1 MRILVTGATGQ
12 VGGALVTALDG
23 LGPVIAT
30 DRAMLDLAQ
39 PESIAAVLDRIAP
52 EFIINPAAYTA
63 VDQAEDEPAL
73 AQRVNAQAPGIMA
86 QWAAHHDVPL
96 IHFSTDYVFGGDG
109 ERPWREDDA
118 TAPLSVYGRS
128 KLAGEREIAAA
139 GGCSLILRTSWVY
152 AAEGKNFLRTIVRL
166 AREQDELRIVA
177 DQIGAP
183 TSARLLADI
192 VARML
197 ARGRDELRAR
207 IGQAQGVLHVSA
219 AGEASWQQF
228 ASAIVE
234 GLKSRGVR
242 LAVARVVP
250 IRSEDYPTRAQRPRN
265 SRLDLRRLQQVF
277 GIAPPSWQQ
286 ALAPELD
293 QVARAPVR

>member
-1 MRILVTGATGQ
+1 MRILVTGASGQ

-52 EFIINPAAYTA
+52 DLIINPAAYTA

-86 QWAAHHDVPL
+86 QWAASHAVPL

-128 KLAGEREIAAA
+128 KLAGERDIAAA

-277 GIAPPSWQQ
+277 GIETPSWEQ

-293 QVARAPVR
+293 QVARALVR

>member
-1 MRILVTGATGQ
+1 MRILVTGASGQ

-52 EFIINPAAYTA
+52 DLIINPAAYTA

-197 ARGRDELRAR
+197 ADGRDQLRAR
-207 IGQAQGVLHVSA
+207 IRQAQGSLHVSA

-228 ASAIVE
+228 ASAIVD
-234 GLKSRGVR
+234 GLKSRGVQ

>member
-1 MRILVTGATGQ
+1 
-12 VGGALVTALDG
+12 
-23 LGPVIAT
+23 
-30 DRAMLDLAQ
+30 
-39 PESIAAVLDRIAP
+39 
-52 EFIINPAAYTA
+52 
-63 VDQAEDEPAL
+63 
-73 AQRVNAQAPGIMA
+73 MA
-86 QWAAHHDVPL
+86 QWAANHDVPL

-277 GIAPPSWQQ
+277 GIETPSWEQ

-293 QVARAPVR
+293 QVARALVR

>member
-1 MRILVTGATGQ
+1 MRILVTGASGQ

-52 EFIINPAAYTA
+52 DLIINPAAYTA

-277 GIAPPSWQQ
+277 GIETPSWEQ

-293 QVARAPVR
+293 QVARALVR